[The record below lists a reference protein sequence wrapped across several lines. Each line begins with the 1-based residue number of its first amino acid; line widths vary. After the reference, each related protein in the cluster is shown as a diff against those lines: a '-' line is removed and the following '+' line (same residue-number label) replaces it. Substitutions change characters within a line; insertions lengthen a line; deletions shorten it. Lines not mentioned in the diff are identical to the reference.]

1 MVELARGVLALSVA
15 LEAARQR
22 LAQVEEE
29 LARLRETV
37 TALTEALELADD
49 LLARLEGWD
58 AFNIPDQP
66 PWGDWPS
73 RWKGEVVAA
82 RAALEAARLREGPE

>member
-37 TALTEALELADD
+37 TDLTEERDRYVLTLEWIRDFA
-49 LLARLEGWD
+49 
-58 AFNIPDQP
+58 
-66 PWGDWPS
+66 
-73 RWKGEVVAA
+73 AA
-82 RAALEAARLREGPE
+82 RDHSIGMGSISRNADAALEAARLREGPE